1 MKEDLLD
8 PAMPG
13 KAGFSWKS
21 FLEKARPFIAL
32 FVLLS
37 VCMISN
43 ETFRSPGN
51 LLNITRQVA
60 CMGIASLGM
69 TLVIIAGG
77 IDLSVGSLLALCG
90 VTSLMVMNRIAD
102 PVLGIT
108 AALAVSV
115 LCGLAGGVI
124 NGLTVTWGKIPPF
137 IATLGTFS
145 IFRSLALYLADAGT
159 LSSKNEIFRDLG
171 YYSVCGIPLATVCFL
186 VLAVIFCVILHQTA
200 YGRHICAVGSNPKAA
215 QYAAISL
222 DKIRF
227 STYVLAGLCAGAAAF
242 LFSSRLNSISSTDAG
257 LSYELDAIAGAVIG
271 GTSMNGGAGMIAGT
285 VAGVFILG
293 IISNAL
299 DMWGTSVNLQGLV
312 KGCIIITAV
321 LIQRKRSE

>member
-1 MKEDLLD
+1 MKEGLFTG
-8 PAMPG
+8 M
-13 KAGFSWKS
+13 KNEFSWKR
-21 FLEKARPFIAL
+21 FLEDARPFIAL
-32 FVLLS
+32 ILLLG

-43 ETFRSPGN
+43 ESFRSSGN

-77 IDLSVGSLLALCG
+77 IDLSVGSLLALSG
-90 VTSLMVMNRIAD
+90 VCSLMVMNRIAD
-102 PVLGIT
+102 PVPGLL
-108 AALAVSV
+108 AALAVA
-115 LCGLAGGVI
+115 LLTGIAGGVL
-124 NGLTVTWGKIPPF
+124 NGVAVTLGRIPPF

-159 LSSKNEIFRDLG
+159 LSSKNEFFRDLG
-171 YYSVCGIPLATVCFL
+171 YCAPLGIPLSAICFL
-186 VLAVIFCVILHQTA
+186 VLALIFGIVLHQTA
-200 YGRHICAVGSNPKAA
+200 FGRHICAVGSNPKAA
-215 QYAAISL
+215 QYASIAL
-222 DKIRF
+222 NKVRF
-227 STYVLAGLCAGAAAF
+227 MTYVLAGLCAGFAAF
-242 LFSSRLNSISSTDAG
+242 LFCSRLNSVSSTDAG

-271 GTSMNGGAGMIAGT
+271 GTSMNGGSGMIAGT

-312 KGCIIITAV
+312 KGLIIIVAV
-321 LIQRKRSE
+321 LIQRKKSE

>member
-1 MKEDLLD
+1 MKEPLFTG
-8 PAMPG
+8 M
-13 KAGFSWKS
+13 KNEFSWKR
-21 FLEKARPFIAL
+21 FLEEARPFIAL
-32 FVLLS
+32 ILLLA

-43 ETFRSPGN
+43 ESFRSPGN

-77 IDLSVGSLLALCG
+77 IDLSVGSLLALSG
-90 VTSLMVMNRIAD
+90 VCSLMVMNRIAD
-102 PVLGIT
+102 PVLGICCALA
-108 AALAVSV
+108 AALLTGV
-115 LCGLAGGVI
+115 LGGILNGLA
-124 NGLTVTWGKIPPF
+124 VTLGRIPPF

-171 YYSVCGIPLATVCFL
+171 YCAPLGIPLAAVCFL
-186 VLAVIFCVILHQTA
+186 LLAVIFGVILHQTA
-200 YGRHICAVGSNPKAA
+200 FGRHICAVGSNPRAA
-215 QYAAISL
+215 QYAAIGL
-222 DKIRF
+222 NRTRF
-227 STYVLAGLCAGAAAF
+227 MTYLLAGLCAGAASF
-242 LFSSRLNSISSTDAG
+242 LFCSRLNSVSSTDAG

-271 GTSMNGGAGMIAGT
+271 GTSMNGGSGMIAGT

-312 KGCIIITAV
+312 KGLIIIIAV
-321 LIQRKRSE
+321 LIQRKRAE